1 MSKQI
6 RVLDCT
12 LRDGGFVNDFNFG
25 RKVIRNIFTRLSNAQ
40 MDIIEIGYLYDKKKY
55 DANFTRYWHTES
67 INELLVD
74 KKSDAM
80 VVAITDF
87 GNCALEHIQDAKETI
102 LDGIRLT
109 FKKSEIDAAME
120 YAQKLKEKGYVVFAQ
135 PVSVT
140 TYSDRE
146 MLDLI
151 DKINELAP
159 YAVSIVDTYG
169 LMHQGKVLHYFH
181 LLDNNLNPD
190 IVIGF
195 HSHNNFQMAYAN
207 CIELIKEPTRRD
219 LILDASCYGMGKSA
233 GNTCT
238 ELLCMY
244 LNVSENKEYKIS
256 EILEVIDSHIIPIY
270 NETPWG
276 YCYEHYIAARS
287 KVHHNYVTYL
297 EKKQTL
303 SAQSELDILND
314 IPAKDKLNYNE
325 QLIENLYLKYQD
337 KQINDETSYTR
348 LTDEISGRKVI
359 LLGPGASIKNQ
370 LTKVN
375 DFISCEKPFVISIN
389 NALSG
394 YPIDLAFIAN
404 SKRYDQLFDTLSKK
418 KLPVAATSNIA
429 PLDKE
434 FDYMFNYAKL
444 IDLTSS
450 VKDISL
456 LMCLKVLQGCGI
468 KEVYLAGFDGF
479 SSVDPNFYTSFMKF
493 SHVELE
499 ADELNE
505 IIGVRLTEYSKCM
518 RLHFLTSSLYEN
530 YINQ

>member
-1 MSKQI
+1 MGRQI
-6 RVLDCT
+6 QVLDCT

-25 RKVIRNIFTRLSNAQ
+25 RKAIRNIFTRLNNARI
-40 MDIIEIGYLYDKKKY
+40 DIIEIGYLYDKKKY

-67 INELLVD
+67 ISELLGD
-74 KKSDAM
+74 KKSNAM

-87 GNCALEHIQDAKETI
+87 GNCALEHIQDAKETL

-109 FKKSEIDAAME
+109 FKKSEIDSAME
-120 YAQKLKEKGYVVFAQ
+120 YAHKLKEKGYAVFAQ

-140 TYSDRE
+140 TYTDRE

-169 LMHQGKVLHYFH
+169 LMHQGKVLHYFR
-181 LLDNNLNPD
+181 LLDNNLNSD
-190 IVIGF
+190 IAIGF

-207 CIELIKEPTRRD
+207 CIELIKEPTHRN
-219 LILDASCYGMGKSA
+219 LIMDASCYGMGKSA

-244 LNVSENKEYKIS
+244 LNDSEDKEYKIS
-256 EILEVIDSHIIPIY
+256 EILEVIDLHLIPIY

-276 YCYEHYIAARS
+276 YCYEHYIAARA
-287 KVHHNYVTYL
+287 KVHHNYVAYL

-303 SAQSELDILND
+303 SAQSELDILNE
-314 IPAKDKLNYNE
+314 IPAKDKLDYNE
-325 QLIENLYLKYQD
+325 QLVESLYLKHQD
-337 KQINDETSYTR
+337 KQINDDLGYAQ
-348 LTDEISGRKVI
+348 LTEKIGGREVV

-370 LTKVN
+370 LTEVN
-375 DFISCEKPFVISIN
+375 DFISREQPFVISVN

-394 YPIDLAFIAN
+394 YPIDLVFISN

-418 KLPVAATSNIA
+418 NLPVAATSNIA
-429 PLDKE
+429 PLGE
-434 FDYMFNYAKL
+434 AFDYMFNYAKL
-444 IDLTSS
+444 IDLTSP

-456 LMCLKVLQGCGI
+456 LMCLKVLIEC
-468 KEVYLAGFDGF
+468 KVKTVYLAGFDGF
-479 SSVDPNFYTSFMKF
+479 SSSDPNFYSSFMKF
-493 SHVELE
+493 SRVALKP
-499 ADELNE
+499 DTLNK
-505 IIGVRLTEYSKCM
+505 IIGERLAEHSQILS
-518 RLHFLTSSLYEN
+518 LHFVTESQYKSH
-530 YINQ
+530 INQ